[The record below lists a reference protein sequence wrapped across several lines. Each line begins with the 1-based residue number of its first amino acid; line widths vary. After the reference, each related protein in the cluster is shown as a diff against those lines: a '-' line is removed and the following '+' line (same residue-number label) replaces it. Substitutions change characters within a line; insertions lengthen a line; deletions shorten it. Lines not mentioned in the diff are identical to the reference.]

1 MNNPYKPET
10 KDIYEKKVEKGS
22 RDRENIT
29 RRNLIVTYSTFW
41 QLDISS
47 FVSKII
53 VFLVLLFSFI
63 SAILNLLFS
72 GFRSVRINL
81 KF

>member
-1 MNNPYKPET
+1 MNNPYKPEA

-47 FVSKII
+47 FV
-53 VFLVLLFSFI
+53 
-63 SAILNLLFS
+63 
-72 GFRSVRINL
+72 
-81 KF
+81 

>member
-63 SAILNLLFS
+63 SVILNLLFS

-81 KF
+81 KL

>member
-47 FVSKII
+47 FV
-53 VFLVLLFSFI
+53 
-63 SAILNLLFS
+63 
-72 GFRSVRINL
+72 
-81 KF
+81 